1 MMVPMKPIEN
11 PKKVPNSVRATVLN
25 RMNALTFS
33 GSQKRCFRG
42 VQGDP
47 KGPKEVPK
55 GPMVNPEGPKED
67 PKRPQGGPWGALVS
81 LQQIARF
88 ATARFGD
95 QKGFKGH
102 QTISVRRDLENGTV
116 PYTYEMCPERDFEVN
131 PRRILMDRL
140 NDSLCI
146 PTCCDS
152 QLINRDIFLQSFFSE
167 YLSPWQI
174 YIIPSRTAGADR

>member
-1 MMVPMKPIEN
+1 MV
-11 PKKVPNSVRATVLN
+11 
-25 RMNALTFS
+25 
-33 GSQKRCFRG
+33 
-42 VQGDP
+42 DP

-102 QTISVRRDLENGTV
+102 QTISVRRDLENTSGTTLWV
-116 PYTYEMCPERDFEVN
+116 IGGPE
-131 PRRILMDRL
+131 
-140 NDSLCI
+140 I
-146 PTCCDS
+146 PGY
-152 QLINRDIFLQSFFSE
+152 QLISIKGLQGDQNGHQNRARGPECNDIGL
-167 YLSPWQI
+167 L
-174 YIIPSRTAGADR
+174 

>member
-1 MMVPMKPIEN
+1 MV
-11 PKKVPNSVRATVLN
+11 
-25 RMNALTFS
+25 
-33 GSQKRCFRG
+33 
-42 VQGDP
+42 DP

-131 PRRILMDRL
+131 SRRILMDRL

-146 PTCCDS
+146 AFRRGP
-152 QLINRDIFLQSFFSE
+152 
-167 YLSPWQI
+167 
-174 YIIPSRTAGADR
+174 

>member
-1 MMVPMKPIEN
+1 MV
-11 PKKVPNSVRATVLN
+11 
-25 RMNALTFS
+25 
-33 GSQKRCFRG
+33 
-42 VQGDP
+42 DP

-55 GPMVNPEGPKED
+55 EPMVNPEGPKEN
-67 PKRPQGGPWGALVS
+67 PKRPQGGPWGSLVS

-146 PTCCDS
+146 AFWRGPWRIMKVYRTLIMCQNTS
-152 QLINRDIFLQSFFSE
+152 GTTLWVIGGPEFSGYQLISIKGVQGDQNGHQNRARGFECNDIDL
-167 YLSPWQI
+167 L
-174 YIIPSRTAGADR
+174 